1 MSRYNTQTSTRVLAL
16 CQQPRTVAEIEED
29 FGESERHLARY
40 AVYNLVKRGVLRNI
54 NPGQY
59 GWGKRG
65 RFVAVGSDG
74 EPLTT
79 SGPVSDGGLALAR
92 AWGLP
97 C

>member
-1 MSRYNTQTSTRVLAL
+1 MSRYNTQTSTRVLSL

-29 FGESERHLARY
+29 FGESERRLARY

-59 GWGKRG
+59 GWGKHG
-65 RFVAVGSDG
+65 RFVAVGADG
-74 EPLTT
+74 EALTT
-79 SGPVSDGGLALAR
+79 SSPVSDGGLALAR

>member
-1 MSRYNTQTSTRVLAL
+1 MSRYNTQTSTRVLSL

-29 FGESERHLARY
+29 FGESERRLARY

-65 RFVAVGSDG
+65 RFVAVGADG
-74 EPLTT
+74 EALTT
-79 SGPVSDGGLALAR
+79 SRPVNDGGLALAR
-92 AWGLP
+92 AWRSA
-97 C
+97 